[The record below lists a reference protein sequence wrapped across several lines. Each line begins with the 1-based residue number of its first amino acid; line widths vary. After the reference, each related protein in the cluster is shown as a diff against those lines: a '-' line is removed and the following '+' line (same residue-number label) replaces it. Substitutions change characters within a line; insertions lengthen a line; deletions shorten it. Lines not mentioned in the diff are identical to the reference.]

1 MFWRSEFF
9 VRFSLQRNTKHL
21 QDLEDACSHFFTV
34 TLFKII
40 FTHMLYEED
49 KNSNTFNHLGFCVII
64 KHIQIGLTVDSSE
77 IHNIYLKLND
87 NGLFSQLWEYM
98 FTGEGFLWSLGGSR
112 QKQNSFLF
120 GSFLTYLVV
129 SFGRQ

>member
-1 MFWRSEFF
+1 MF
-9 VRFSLQRNTKHL
+9 T
-21 QDLEDACSHFFTV
+21 DTM
-34 TLFKII
+34 FKII
-40 FTHMLYEED
+40 FTHMLYKGD
-49 KNSNTFNHLGFCVII
+49 KNLDTFKRLEFCFIN
-64 KHIQIGLTVDSSE
+64 KHIQNGLAFDSSE

-98 FTGEGFLWSLGGSR
+98 FTGEGYLWSLGDSR

-120 GSFLTYLVV
+120 GSFLTYPVV